1 MDKRLKRAVIAAY
14 GVILIVNGSIGG
26 GLLAHGLLKNIGGMP
41 NSLAELT
48 GGVTFFATALTA
60 AYFYFSEDKKD
71 FKNGQV

>member
-41 NSLAELT
+41 D
-48 GGVTFFATALTA
+48 GIPQCFGFVTFMVTAVVATAV
-60 AYFYFSEDKKD
+60 YFSEDKRD
-71 FKNGQV
+71 SKNG